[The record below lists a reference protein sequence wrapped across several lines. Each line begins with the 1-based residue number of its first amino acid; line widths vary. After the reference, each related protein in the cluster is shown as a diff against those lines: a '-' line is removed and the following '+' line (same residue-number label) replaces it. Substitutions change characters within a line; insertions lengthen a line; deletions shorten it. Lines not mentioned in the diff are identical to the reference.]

1 MSAEVMLIIGWWQME
16 ITQVYST
23 RRSIRY
29 STRGRGRAIAFPL
42 LPGLEAVDACLL
54 PPAPKKKTRTLYS
67 TGNQHD
73 CLSSGAQMWR
83 RRYLTCNVC
92 ACVCAC
98 ADQLEHLEALF
109 QEDHY
114 PDAEKRKVIAAS
126 VGVTP
131 QRIMVREPSLSS
143 DPLVSLLSID
153 KLTICSVP
161 TELLFRASIY
171 LSVTI
176 HFLSR
181 CLSLHLYNLLFCFC
195 VPGLV
200 SEPQG

>member
-1 MSAEVMLIIGWWQME
+1 MDDLLQME

-29 STRGRGRAIAFPL
+29 STRGRGRALSFPL
-42 LPGLEAVDACLL
+42 LPEMETMDSCLL

-67 TGNQHD
+67 TGNQII
-73 CLSSGAQMWR
+73 CLSRCVQ
-83 RRYLTCNVC
+83 TCYANGWFDVC
-92 ACVCAC
+92 VHVHGHML

-131 QRIMVREPSLSS
+131 QRIMVRELWS
-143 DPLVSLLSID
+143 
-153 KLTICSVP
+153 
-161 TELLFRASIY
+161 
-171 LSVTI
+171 
-176 HFLSR
+176 
-181 CLSLHLYNLLFCFC
+181 HLIFSYYWFTWLMW
-195 VPGLV
+195 
-200 SEPQG
+200 Q

>member
-1 MSAEVMLIIGWWQME
+1 ME

-29 STRGRGRAIAFPL
+29 STRGRGRALSFSL
-42 LPGLEAVDACLL
+42 LPGIETVDNCLL

-67 TGNQHD
+67 TGNLMI
-73 CLSSGAQMWR
+73 CLSRCDQTR
-83 RRYLTCNVC
+83 QILDIYC
-92 ACVCAC
+92 ACVCVCACMGMC

-131 QRIMVREPSLSS
+131 QRIMVRPSCHVVLCCQR
-143 DPLVSLLSID
+143 LVIMSFHTLVDI
-153 KLTICSVP
+153 
-161 TELLFRASIY
+161 
-171 LSVTI
+171 
-176 HFLSR
+176 
-181 CLSLHLYNLLFCFC
+181 LH
-195 VPGLV
+195 
-200 SEPQG
+200 